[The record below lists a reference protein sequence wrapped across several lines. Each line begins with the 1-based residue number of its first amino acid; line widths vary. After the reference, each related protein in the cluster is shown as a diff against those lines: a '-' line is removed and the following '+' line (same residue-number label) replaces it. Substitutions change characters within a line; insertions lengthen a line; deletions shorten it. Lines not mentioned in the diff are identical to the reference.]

1 MMWLLFFMNLAVIIY
16 VIHLIARL
24 KVQEDGKQ

>member
-16 VIHLIARL
+16 VIQLIAQL
-24 KVQEDGKQ
+24 KLQEDGKQ